1 MKKSWPILLVLLA
14 ALALRAQTNA
24 PDAASA
30 APVQKEP
37 RAPTEI
43 SSDSGQFNLKSNIF
57 VYTGNVHVN
66 DPKLKLLCEIMT
78 VEAPKLVE
86 GKFNRMTA
94 VSNVVIDFLDE
105 KGQPNHATADR
116 AVYTESI
123 TNSFTNKVV
132 VLTGSP
138 VVTNLQG
145 ALRGDLIE
153 WNLLTDEMKV
163 LNEKTTIHQS
173 GTNGANF
180 FETLT
185 TPGTNS
191 PKSKMDSAPK

>member
-1 MKKSWPILLVLLA
+1 MKKSSSVLLVFII
-14 ALALRAQTNA
+14 ALALRSQTNA
-24 PDAASA
+24 PDSEA
-30 APVQKEP
+30 APVAKEP

-43 SSDSGQFNLKSNIF
+43 TSDSGQFNLKSNIF
-57 VYTGNVHVN
+57 VYTGNVRVN
-66 DPKLKLLCEIMT
+66 DPKLKLLCETMT
-78 VEAPKLVE
+78 IEAPKLPQ

-94 VSNVVIDFLDE
+94 VSNVVIDFLDD

-123 TNSFTNKVV
+123 INSLTNKMV

-163 LNEKTTIHQS
+163 LNEKTTIHQT

-180 FETLT
+180 FESLT
-185 TPGTNS
+185 PQGTNS
-191 PKSKMDSAPK
+191 PKPKIDSAPK